1 MKATESFNEIIR
13 DHLEQAAAADP
24 MFAASYGKKVLG
36 TKIKQTISPERIKGI
51 LTDVQFMA
59 VVAQLVENWF
69 QYHLV
74 DANLRNPVYRNSARQ
89 IITAAE
95 RIKKEI
101 AFNFNLIN
109 KEALVYDVSIQLDRA
124 LSFFMMLPAETID
137 EIMSGLEEQLEEARK
152 EVGQ

>member
-1 MKATESFNEIIR
+1 MKTIIR
-13 DHLEQAAAADP
+13 KP
-24 MFAASYGKKVLG
+24 S
-36 TKIKQTISPERIKGI
+36 QTISPDRIKGI

-59 VVAQLVENWF
+59 VVAQLVENRF

-89 IITAAE
+89 IMNAAG

-109 KEALVYDVSIQLDRA
+109 KDALEYDVSIQLDRA

-137 EIMSGLEEQLEEARK
+137 EIMTDLEEQLEEARK